1 MIEIRFHGRGGQG
14 SVTCAELLALAAIGE
29 GKYAQAF
36 PSFGPERRGAPVVAF
51 CRISDQP
58 IRIRANIYE
67 PDIVVVLDPTLL
79 KIVNVAAGLKPNGI
93 LVTTSKDSPETLKE
107 ALGTKN
113 RIAVV
118 DAVKI
123 AMEVLGLPITNTA
136 MLGSLIR
143 ASDLVKKA
151 SFIPPL
157 KERFGRIAE
166 KNIAAFERAY
176 QDTVFIQ

>member
-14 SVTCAELLALAAIGE
+14 SVTSAELLAIAAIGE

-58 IRIRANIYE
+58 IKIRANVYE
-67 PDIVVVLDPTLL
+67 PDIVLVLDSTLL
-79 KIVNVAAGLKPNGI
+79 KIVNVAAGMKPDGI
-93 LVTTSKDSPETLKE
+93 LVTTSKESPEKVRELLKI
-107 ALGTKN
+107 KN
-113 RIAVV
+113 RLAVV
-118 DAVKI
+118 DAIKI
-123 AMEVLGLPITNTA
+123 AMEILGVPITNTA
-136 MLGSLIR
+136 MLGSL
-143 ASDLVKKA
+143 VKA
-151 SFIPPL
+151 SELIKKESFILPL

-176 QDTVFIQ
+176 QETVLI

>member
-14 SVTCAELLALAAIGE
+14 SVTSAELLALAAIGE

-51 CRISDQP
+51 CRINDQP

-79 KIVNVAAGLKPNGI
+79 KIVNVAAGLKSSGI
-93 LVTTSKDSPETLKE
+93 VVTTSKDSPEMVRETL
-107 ALGTKN
+107 GIKN

-118 DAVKI
+118 DAIKI

-143 ASDLVKKA
+143 AADLVKRE

-176 QDTVFIQ
+176 QDTVLS

>member
-14 SVTCAELLALAAIGE
+14 SVTSAELLALAAIGE

-51 CRISDQP
+51 CRISEQP

-79 KIVNVAAGLKPNGI
+79 KIVNVAAGLKSSGI
-93 LVTTSKDSPETLKE
+93 VVTTSKDSPEMVRETL
-107 ALGTKN
+107 GIKN

-118 DAVKI
+118 DAIKI

-136 MLGSLIR
+136 MLGALIR
-143 ASDLVKKA
+143 AADLVKRE

-166 KNIAAFERAY
+166 RNIAAFERAY
-176 QDTVFIQ
+176 QDTVLT

>member
-58 IRIRANIYE
+58 IKIRANVYE
-67 PDIVVVLDPTLL
+67 PDIVLVLDSTLL
-79 KIVNVAAGLKPNGI
+79 KIVNVAAGMKPNGI
-93 LVTTSKDSPETLKE
+93 LVTTSKESPEKVRELLKI
-107 ALGTKN
+107 KN
-113 RIAVV
+113 RLAVV
-118 DAVKI
+118 DAIKI
-123 AMEVLGLPITNTA
+123 AMEILGVPITNTA
-136 MLGSLIR
+136 MLGSLVR
-143 ASDLVKKA
+143 ASELIKKE
-151 SFIPPL
+151 SFILPL

-166 KNIAAFERAY
+166 KNISAFERAY
-176 QDTVFIQ
+176 QETVLI

>member
-1 MIEIRFHGRGGQG
+1 
-14 SVTCAELLALAAIGE
+14 
-29 GKYAQAF
+29 
-36 PSFGPERRGAPVVAF
+36 VAF

-79 KIVNVAAGLKPNGI
+79 KIVNVATGLKPSGI
-93 LVTTSKDSPETLKE
+93 VVTTSKDSPETVRE
-107 ALGTKN
+107 TLGIKN

-118 DAVKI
+118 DATKI
-123 AMEVLGLPITNTA
+123 AMEVLGVPITNTA

-143 ASDLVKKA
+143 AADVVKRE

-166 KNIAAFERAY
+166 RNIAAFDRAY
-176 QDTVFIQ
+176 QDTVLA